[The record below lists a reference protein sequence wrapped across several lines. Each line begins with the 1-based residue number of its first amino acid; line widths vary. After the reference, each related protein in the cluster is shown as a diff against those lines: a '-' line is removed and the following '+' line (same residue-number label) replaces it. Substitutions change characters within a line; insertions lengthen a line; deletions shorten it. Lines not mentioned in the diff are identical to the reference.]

1 MTASTTRNSLLV
13 LTSVVALAL
22 IWKLAALAVGLE
34 IILPPPETV
43 GRDLL
48 VVLRSGSFWTAVE
61 ATVIRGLASFLISG
75 LAGIAVGLLVGFSAS
90 AYWLL
95 QPLLTVIRSTPV
107 MSVILLALIWFRGDL
122 MPVFV
127 GFLMAFPI
135 VCGNVIEGIRG
146 VDRQLLEMA
155 RIYRIPARRL
165 LFEVQLPS
173 MAPFLMAGLS
183 TAMGITWRAIIA
195 AEVLSQPLQ
204 GLGTQMQTA
213 RLFLDTAR
221 LFTLTAAILVIGF
234 CFESLLRVLES
245 RFQEWR

>member
-1 MTASTTRNSLLV
+1 MTVSTTRNSLLV
-13 LTSVVALAL
+13 LTSVIVLVL
-22 IWKLAALAVGLE
+22 IWKLAAMAIGME
-34 IILPPPETV
+34 ITLPPPEIV
-43 GRDLL
+43 ARDLL
-48 VVLRSGSFWTAVE
+48 IIIRSSSFWTAVE
-61 ATVIRGLASFLISG
+61 ATMIRGLTSFLISC
-75 LAGIAVGLLVGFSAS
+75 LAGIAIGLLVGFSAS

-95 QPLLTVIRSTPV
+95 QPLLTVIRSAPV

-122 MPVFV
+122 VPVFV

-135 VCGNVIEGIRG
+135 ICGNVIEGVRS

-173 MAPFLMAGLS
+173 MAPFLVAGLS

-204 GLGTQMQTA
+204 GLGTQMQIA

-221 LFTLTAAILVIGF
+221 LFALTATILAIGF
-234 CFESLLRVLES
+234 CFESLLRVFGS